1 MNIQECYQVLGGDY
15 ENVLKRLTMDRL
27 VKKFAIK
34 FLEDPSFKL
43 LETSLSEGNT
53 EEAFRAAH
61 TLKGV
66 CSNLSFDRLLHSSK
80 EITEALRAGDIE
92 TARELL
98 PTVRE
103 DYQVTI
109 DAINKLQPA

>member
-1 MNIQECYQVLGGDY
+1 MNIQECYQALGGDY
-15 ENVLKRLTMDRL
+15 ENVLSRLTMDRL
-27 VKKFAIK
+27 VKKFALK
-34 FLEDPSFKL
+34 FLDDPSFKL
-43 LETSLSEGNT
+43 LETSLSDGNT

-66 CSNLSFDRLLHSSK
+66 CSNLSFNRLLRSSQ

-92 TARELL
+92 TARKLF
-98 PTVRE
+98 PDVRE

-109 DAINKLQPA
+109 NAVKALED